1 MRETFMT
8 HILAADRKF
17 YEGPLESLIMPTNE
31 GQYGI
36 LAKHRNVIT
45 ATVPGVLKYK
55 LPNEEFKTA
64 AVSSGLVKVENG
76 EVLILVDSCERPE
89 EIDVNRAKKAEARA
103 KEEMLQKK
111 SIQEYQNA
119 KLHLARAINRLKVKK
134 RS

>member
-1 MRETFMT
+1 M
-8 HILAADRKF
+8 IA
-17 YEGPLESLIMPTNE
+17 PTNE

-55 LPNEEFKTA
+55 LPNQEFKTA
-64 AVSSGLVKVENG
+64 AVSSGLVKIENG

-89 EIDVNRAKKAEARA
+89 EIDVNRAKKAEAKA
-103 KEEMLQKK
+103 KEELLQKK

-134 RS
+134 R

>member
-17 YEGPLESLIMPTNE
+17 YEGPLESLIVPTNE

-64 AVSSGLVKVENG
+64 AVSSGLVKIENG

-89 EIDVNRAKKAEARA
+89 EIDVNRAKKAEAKA
-103 KEEMLQKK
+103 KEELLQKK
-111 SIQEYQNA
+111 SFQEYQNA

-134 RS
+134 R

>member
-17 YEGPLESLIMPTNE
+17 YEGPLESLIVPTNE

-64 AVSSGLVKVENG
+64 AVSSGLVKIENG
-76 EVLILVDSCERPE
+76 EVLICVISFFENLNTIFVFF
-89 EIDVNRAKKAEARA
+89 IF
-103 KEEMLQKK
+103 L
-111 SIQEYQNA
+111 SIYYILTTILLIYR
-119 KLHLARAINRLKVKK
+119 KYC
-134 RS
+134 

>member
-17 YEGPLESLIMPTNE
+17 YEGPLESLIVPTNE

-55 LPNEEFKTA
+55 LPNQEFKTA
-64 AVSSGLVKVENG
+64 AVSSGLVLRRLTLI
-76 EVLILVDSCERPE
+76 VLKR
-89 EIDVNRAKKAEARA
+89 
-103 KEEMLQKK
+103 QKRKLRKNFFKRRVFK
-111 SIQEYQNA
+111 SI
-119 KLHLARAINRLKVKK
+119 KMLSCI
-134 RS
+134 

>member
-17 YEGPLESLIMPTNE
+17 YEGPLESLIVPTNE

-55 LPNEEFKTA
+55 LPNE
-64 AVSSGLVKVENG
+64 
-76 EVLILVDSCERPE
+76 
-89 EIDVNRAKKAEARA
+89 
-103 KEEMLQKK
+103 
-111 SIQEYQNA
+111 
-119 KLHLARAINRLKVKK
+119 
-134 RS
+134 

>member
-17 YEGPLESLIMPTNE
+17 YEGPLESLIVPTNE

-55 LPNEEFKTA
+55 LPNQEFKTA
-64 AVSSGLVKVENG
+64 AVSSGLVKIENG

-89 EIDVNRAKKAEARA
+89 EIDVNRAKKAEAKA
-103 KEEMLQKK
+103 KEELLQKK
-111 SIQEYQNA
+111 SIQEHQSA

>member
-17 YEGPLESLIMPTNE
+17 YEGPLESLIVPTNE

-64 AVSSGLVKVENG
+64 AVSSGLVKIENG

-89 EIDVNRAKKAEARA
+89 EIDVNRAKKAEAKA
-103 KEEMLQKK
+103 KEELLQKK

-119 KLHLARAINRLKVKK
+119 KLHLERAINRLKVKK
-134 RS
+134 R

>member
-17 YEGPLESLIMPTNE
+17 YEGPLESLIVPTNE

-55 LPNEEFKTA
+55 LPNQEFKTA
-64 AVSSGLVKVENG
+64 AVSSGLVKIENG

-89 EIDVNRAKKAEARA
+89 EIDVNRAKKAEAKA
-103 KEEMLQKK
+103 KEEHSRVSKC
-111 SIQEYQNA
+111 
-119 KLHLARAINRLKVKK
+119 
-134 RS
+134 

>member
-17 YEGPLESLIMPTNE
+17 YEGPLESLIVPTNE

-55 LPNEEFKTA
+55 LPNQEFKTA
-64 AVSSGLVKVENG
+64 AVSSGLVKIENG

-89 EIDVNRAKKAEARA
+89 EIDVNRAKKAEAKA
-103 KEEMLQKK
+103 KEELLQKK
-111 SIQEYQNA
+111 SIQEYQSA
-119 KLHLARAINRLKVKK
+119 KLRLARAINRLKVKK
-134 RS
+134 SS